1 MPSPN
6 PQRQEG
12 WVVSFTKRWG
22 HGPRPIRV
30 SVIAERYSYTRPN
43 LWTPDL
49 IAGRLVSRA
58 CLLLGCRPRD
68 LRVKLHPA
76 DGPIMRYFREF
87 KR

>member
-1 MPSPN
+1 M
-6 PQRQEG
+6 
-12 WVVSFTKRWG
+12 SFTKRWG
-22 HGPRPIRV
+22 LGPRPIRI
-30 SVIAERYSYTRPN
+30 SVIAERYDRGTPS

-68 LRVKLHPA
+68 LRLKLHPA
-76 DGPIMRYFREF
+76 DGPIVRYYREF